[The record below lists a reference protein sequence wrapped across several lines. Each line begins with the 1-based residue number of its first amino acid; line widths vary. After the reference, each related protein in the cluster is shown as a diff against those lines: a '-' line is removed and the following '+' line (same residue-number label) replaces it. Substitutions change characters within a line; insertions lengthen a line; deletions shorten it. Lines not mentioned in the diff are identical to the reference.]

1 MTMKFYDE
9 EHEKAYADILGRMR
23 YNDCYHRT
31 VAYLFGLPVTREHV
45 DDLFDFEES
54 LIKREGLNKGWQTGG
69 SYKTTRLAFN
79 LWNGCHYDIEDG
91 NEDLSTC
98 SWYTPEQI
106 FVVTAFA
113 PYYWQAI
120 QIRFD
125 ISEG

>member
-1 MTMKFYDE
+1 MTVKFYDE

-120 QIRFD
+120 QIRFE